1 MKKFNIFLIIYF
13 IMFFLLLITN
23 AIIETM
29 TEYSLIIFYYP
40 YFYYLAV
47 GLVLVKF
54 WELLFKWI
62 IRDEEQDSIAMGLF
76 KGVTLVFSFFATLF
90 ILLIVAIACG
100 STSSEK
106 YEDLDLRA
114 YASPNKLNKTEY
126 IVVERGV
133 LAATTIFYHER
144 HNLFLVKKKESYSHK
159 I

>member
-13 IMFFLLLITN
+13 IMFFLLFIANT
-23 AIIETM
+23 IIETM
-29 TEYSLIIFYYP
+29 TEYSLIIVYYP

-47 GLVLVKF
+47 VLVLVKF
-54 WELLFKWI
+54 WELLFKWM
-62 IRDEEQDSIAMGLF
+62 IRDEEQDSIVMGLF

-90 ILLIVAIACG
+90 ILLIVGIACG
-100 STSSEK
+100 SASSEK

-144 HNLFLVKKKESYSHK
+144 HNLFLMKKKESYSHK

>member
-13 IMFFLLLITN
+13 IMFFLLFIANT
-23 AIIETM
+23 IIETM
-29 TEYSLIIFYYP
+29 TEYSLIIVYYP

-47 GLVLVKF
+47 VLVLVKF
-54 WELLFKWI
+54 WELLFKWM
-62 IRDEEQDSIAMGLF
+62 IRDEEQDSMAMGLF

-90 ILLIVAIACG
+90 ILLIVVLACG
-100 STSSEK
+100 SASSEK

>member
-1 MKKFNIFLIIYF
+1 
-13 IMFFLLLITN
+13 MFFLLLITN

-40 YFYYLAV
+40 YFYYLIV
-47 GLVLVKF
+47 GLVLVKL
-54 WELLFKWI
+54 WELLFKWM

-100 STSSEK
+100 STSSETRGEK
-106 YEDLDLRA
+106 
-114 YASPNKLNKTEY
+114 EY
-126 IVVERGV
+126 IVINRGV
-133 LAATTIFYHER
+133 LAVEWEFYYEK
-144 HNLFLVKKKESYSHK
+144 HNMFLLKKKESYSRK

>member
-1 MKKFNIFLIIYF
+1 MKKFNILLIIYF

-40 YFYYLAV
+40 YFYYLTV
-47 GLVLVKF
+47 GLILVKL
-54 WELLFKWI
+54 WELLFKWM
-62 IRDEEQDSIAMGLF
+62 IRGEEQDSIAMGLF

-144 HNLFLVKKKESYSHK
+144 HNLFLMKKKESYSHK